1 MSPKEKTKAGI
12 LKPVKA
18 PSGGARHHNNMSG
31 QEFIDHMATP
41 QKVGSNMSYQLSPKS
56 NQLNGYMSQGQVSD
70 ANSARLSNVQ
80 TFKYNPVNMIRKVS
94 P

>member
-1 MSPKEKTKAGI
+1 MT
-12 LKPVKA
+12 
-18 PSGGARHHNNMSG
+18 
-31 QEFIDHMATP
+31 TP
-41 QKVGSNMSYQLSPKS
+41 QKIGSNMSYQLSPKS

-94 P
+94 PQAGTMEYSSGGEQRMLPNI